1 MTARRRKKPLG
12 PAVLADP
19 AGCGGESRQRQSN
32 LSTPTVPKSGGE
44 SSRWSR
50 WVLSHA
56 AGSSW
61 LGACEPRPASG
72 GLRGGGLSWWPG
84 AGGLRLAAC
93 GVAAWGLAACLVV
106 GRRVDSCLVVACR
119 GSWPRAGAPPTRAG
133 GRRCPLRPGAMAVR
147 GWRVGPGRWGLGVGA
162 WGLEV
167 EGWGLAPWGSAP
179 GWPPPTRPAT
189 AARASGVAAEVPGPS
204 GLRRGSLRWRAKPPL
219 AGPVSPPGPP
229 APPATGSPPPR
240 C

>member
-50 WVLSHA
+50 WVQSHA

-84 AGGLRLAAC
+84 AGAC
-93 GVAAWGLAACLVV
+93 GWWPAEWRPELAAWGLAACLVV

-147 GWRVGPGRWGLGVGA
+147 GWRVGPGRWGL
-162 WGLEV
+162 EV
-167 EGWGLAPWGSAP
+167 EGWGLAVR
-179 GWPPPTRPAT
+179 GWPL
-189 AARASGVAAEVPGPS
+189 
-204 GLRRGSLRWRAKPPL
+204 GLGGRG
-219 AGPVSPPGPP
+219 
-229 APPATGSPPPR
+229 
-240 C
+240 

>member
-1 MTARRRKKPLG
+1 MTARRRKKPSG

-19 AGCGGESRQRQSN
+19 AGCGGASRQRQSN

-56 AGSSW
+56 TESSW

-84 AGGLRLAAC
+84 AGAC
-93 GVAAWGLAACLVV
+93 GWWPAEWRPELAAWGLAACLVV

-119 GSWPRAGAPPTRAG
+119 GAWPRAGATPTRAG
-133 GRRCPLRPGAMAVR
+133 GRRCPLRTGAMAVR
-147 GWRVGPGRWGLGVGA
+147 
-162 WGLEV
+162 
-167 EGWGLAPWGSAP
+167 
-179 GWPPPTRPAT
+179 GWPPPTRPARLQGPT
-189 AARASGVAAEVPGPS
+189 GLPPRCQAHRACGEDPCAGQPS
-204 GLRRGSLRWRAKPPL
+204 PPI
-219 AGPVSPPGPP
+219 AGPVSPPVPP